1 MSIMDYNG
9 SAMVAM
15 KGKNCVAIAT
25 DSRLSQN
32 LITISQN
39 MQKVFKVNDR
49 CLFGLAGLATDVKTF
64 SKNLKMKTNMYGLV
78 EKRDIKA
85 TTFTNLVA
93 TSLYEKRFG
102 PFFVVPVV
110 AGLDEKE
117 DGSFEPVIASYDY
130 IG

>member
-9 SAMVAM
+9 SAMIAM

-25 DSRLSQN
+25 DSRLSQQ

-39 MQKVFKVNDR
+39 MQKVFKVNDK

-64 SKNLKMKTNMYGLV
+64 SSQLKMKTKMYKLT

-85 TTFTNLVA
+85 STFTNLVA

-102 PFFVVPVV
+102 PYFVVPVV
-110 AGLDEKE
+110 AGLDDKGNGEY
-117 DGSFEPVIASYDY
+117 EPVIASYDY